1 MEEKRILEIIDKY
14 CTIKDNKK
22 YISCAIAFE
31 IAKELN
37 VNVSVIGKIC
47 NQEKIKLKNCQIGC
61 F

>member
-1 MEEKRILEIIDKY
+1 MEEKKVLEIIDKY

-22 YISCAIAFE
+22 YITCAIVFE